1 MKIKNLRHIRQTE
14 LIAFLI
20 GAAGQAYPAVEH
32 MPEILNNGMNV
43 LMENYGNITTITP
56 ENAKLWSLIMTPFA
70 IGTIVQFYAEKKT
83 EEYQSLKGYYDKIIN
98 NFISLAR
105 SLDIQ
110 DPIEIFSLYV
120 YMYRGGYLSYNHQF
134 IYDTDMKDLALF
146 NGLDVI
152 RGTGVCRSI
161 SSMLTDIYQK
171 MGFNSSNLSVNTN
184 SETITNLSHLCPLKL
199 EKSEKGGKFAK
210 IVGNFTKVI
219 KLPNH
224 LITVVDDTNYSYPL
238 DPTNDGILYPSKFGK
253 LRVHNNPK
261 LGMQN
266 YISILTLQ
274 SLIGNFTTPNK
285 IPGAIKQLNMN
296 TIELS
301 TFEFLYRNT
310 LCIIERNK
318 DKLDEFY
325 EENKQLYE
333 QIHLESENINSMIG
347 RIIPVV
353 K

>member
-1 MKIKNLRHIRQTE
+1 M
-14 LIAFLI
+14 A
-20 GAAGQAYPAVEH
+20 
-32 MPEILNNGMNV
+32 
-43 LMENYGNITTITP
+43 
-56 ENAKLWSLIMTPFA
+56 PFT
-70 IGTIVQFYAEKKT
+70 IGTVAHFYVEKKT
-83 EEYQSLKGYYDKIIN
+83 EEYQSLKEYYNKVID
-98 NFISLAR
+98 NFISFAQ
-105 SLDIQ
+105 SLDIK

-120 YMYRGGYLSYNHQF
+120 YLYRGGYLSYNHQF
-134 IYDTDMKDLALF
+134 TYDIDMKDLSLL

-161 SSMLTDIYQK
+161 SSMLTDIYQRI
-171 MGFNSSNLSVNTN
+171 GFNSSNLSVNTN
-184 SETITNLSHLCPLKL
+184 GETIQNLSHLCPLKL

-210 IVGNFTKVI
+210 VISSFTKVI

-224 LITVVDDTNYSYPL
+224 LITIVDDTKYSYPL

-266 YISILTLQ
+266 YVSVLTLQ
-274 SLIGNFTTPNK
+274 SLMGNFTTPNK
-285 IPGAIKQLNMN
+285 IPGVLRQLNMD

-310 LCIIERNK
+310 LGIIERNK
-318 DKLDEFY
+318 DKLNSFY
-325 EENKQLYE
+325 EENKDLYE
-333 QIHLESENINSMIG
+333 RIYLESENINSMLG
-347 RIIPVV
+347 RIIPVI

>member
-1 MKIKNLRHIRQTE
+1 MKIKNLRHVRQAE

-20 GAAGQAYPAVEH
+20 GAAGQAYPAFEH
-32 MPEILNNGMNV
+32 MPEILNNGMNA
-43 LMENYGNITTITP
+43 LMGNYSSITTITP
-56 ENAKLWSLIMTPFA
+56 ENAAAWSLIMAPFA
-70 IGTIVQFYAEKKT
+70 IGTVVQFYAEKVT
-83 EEYQSLKGYYDKIIN
+83 DEYKDLKIYYDKIID
-98 NFISLAR
+98 NFISFAN
-105 SLDIQ
+105 SLDLK

-134 IYDTDMKDLALF
+134 TYDTDMKDLSLL

-161 SSMLTDIYQK
+161 TSMLTDIYQK
-171 MGFNSSNLSVNTN
+171 MGLRSSNLSVNTDRK
-184 SETITNLSHLCPLKL
+184 TIQGLSHLCPLKL

-210 IVGNFTKVI
+210 IIGDFTKVI

-224 LITVVDDTNYSYPL
+224 LITIVDDTNYSYPL

-266 YISILTLQ
+266 YVSILTLQ
-274 SLIGNFTTPNK
+274 SLIGNFTNPNK
-285 IPGAIKQLNMN
+285 IPGVLKQLSMD
-296 TIELS
+296 TVELS
-301 TFEFLYRNT
+301 TFEFLYRST
-310 LCIIERNK
+310 LKSIERNQEE
-318 DKLDEFY
+318 LEQFY
-325 EENKQLYE
+325 SENKNLYE
-333 QIHLESENINSMIG
+333 QIYLESENINSLIG
-347 RIIPVV
+347 RTIPVI